1 MPTKTKRDEEK
12 WDKAK
17 EIAAEA
23 GKKDDYA
30 YIMGIYKKMKP
41 DYEFKTKKALLLLA
55 AEHPEL
61 ADEILTAGG
70 WIPGELKDDSWETGH
85 IEERPPPDLDAD
97 DGSQVPPARDSKGDL
112 IEKYDPDAYADAW
125 RMASKRACRE
135 R

>member
-12 WDKAK
+12 WEKAK

-23 GKKDDYA
+23 GKKDNYA

-61 ADEILTAGG
+61 ADEILTASG
-70 WIPGELKDDSWETGH
+70 WIPGEMKDDSWETGH
-85 IEERPPPDLDAD
+85 IEERALPDPDAD
-97 DGSQVPPARDSKGDL
+97 DGSHVPPARDSKGDL
-112 IEKYDPDAYADAW
+112 IEKYDMDAHRDAW
-125 RMASKRACRE
+125 RMAAVKANRNH
-135 R
+135 